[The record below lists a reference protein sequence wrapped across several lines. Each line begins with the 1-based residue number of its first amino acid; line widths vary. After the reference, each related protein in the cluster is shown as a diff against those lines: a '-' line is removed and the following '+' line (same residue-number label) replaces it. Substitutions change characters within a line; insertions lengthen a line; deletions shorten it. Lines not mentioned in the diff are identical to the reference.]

1 MSEKPV
7 IDHVE
12 ILAKGGNG
20 GNGAVAFR
28 REKFVPHGGPDGGDG
43 GSGGNVIVVADPSL
57 STLTEVGRRRQWHA
71 EDGQHGGGSDKH
83 GRRGERLVIRVPCGT
98 QVRRKDAKDR
108 DTLLADLS
116 EAGESV
122 VVARGGQ
129 GGWGNAR
136 FATSTNQA
144 PRIALRG
151 RRGEEA
157 QLVLDLK
164 LLSDVAIIGM
174 PNAGKSTLLSL
185 ISAAHPRIAAYPFT
199 TLEPVLGVV
208 EMGYRTFVVAEIP
221 GLIQGAHAGAGLGQE
236 FLRHA
241 ERARIFIHLLDGSGA
256 DPLADLEVINRELS
270 EFRSELGA
278 KPQVVAVNKLDL
290 EVVQAR
296 EEELRKALAQRG
308 MAAHFISAAGG
319 AGVGDLLQDI
329 ATELGRL
336 TAEAPRLDE
345 LPVIEPRALS
355 QRFEVAMVDGV
366 CTVRGQ
372 RVEALAEM
380 MPLEQEEGR
389 QEFWRRLGRWGV
401 VNAIKRAGAK
411 PGARVRIGH
420 VEVEWP
426 G

>member
-1 MSEKPV
+1 
-7 IDHVE
+7 
-12 ILAKGGNG
+12 
-20 GNGAVAFR
+20 
-28 REKFVPHGGPDGGDG
+28 
-43 GSGGNVIVVADPSL
+43 
-57 STLTEVGRRRQWHA
+57 
-71 EDGQHGGGSDKH
+71 
-83 GRRGERLVIRVPCGT
+83 LVIRVPCGT
-98 QVRRKDAKDR
+98 QVRRKDSKGVEK
-108 DTLLADLS
+108 LLADLS
-116 EAGESV
+116 VAGDRV
-122 VVARGGQ
+122 VVARGGV

-144 PRIALRG
+144 PRIAQRG
-151 RRGEEA
+151 GKGEEA
-157 QLVLDLK
+157 DLILDLK
-164 LLSDVAIIGM
+164 LLCDVAIIGM

-221 GLIQGAHAGAGLGQE
+221 GLIEGAHCGAGLGQE

-241 ERARIFIHLLDGSGA
+241 ERARIFIHLLDGTGA
-256 DPLADLEVINRELS
+256 DPLRDLEIINQELRE
-270 EFRSELGA
+270 FQGELAA

-290 EVVQAR
+290 PEVQSR
-296 EEELRKALAQRG
+296 ESEMRRALAERG
-308 MAAHFISAAGG
+308 ITGHFISAAAGS
-319 AGVGDLLQDI
+319 GVGAVLEQV
-329 ATELGRL
+329 AAELGGL
-336 TAEAPRLDE
+336 APEGSGVEE
-345 LPVIEPRALS
+345 LPVIEPRPLS
-355 QRFEVAMVDGV
+355 QRFEVAVVDGV

-372 RVEALAEM
+372 RVEAFAEM

-411 PGARVRIGH
+411 PGEQVRIGD

>member
-1 MSEKPV
+1 V

-12 ILAKGGNG
+12 VLVKGGNG

-28 REKFVPHGGPDGGDG
+28 REKFVPRGGPDGGDG
-43 GSGGNVIVVADPSL
+43 GSGGNVAVVADPSF
-57 STLTEVGRRRQWHA
+57 STLIEVGRRHQWHA
-71 EDGQHGGGSDKH
+71 GDGHHGGGSDKH

-98 QVRRKDAKDR
+98 QVRRKDAKGR
-108 DTLLADLS
+108 ETLLADLS
-116 EAGESV
+116 EPGESV
-122 VVARGGQ
+122 IVARGGQ

-144 PRIALRG
+144 PRIAQRG

-157 QLVLDLK
+157 HLVLDLK

-221 GLIQGAHAGAGLGQE
+221 GLIEGAHAGAGLGQE

-241 ERARIFIHLLDGSGA
+241 ERARIFIHLLDGAGT
-256 DPLADLEVINRELS
+256 DPLRDFEVINGELGK
-270 EFRSELGA
+270 FHSELA
-278 KPQVVAVNKLDL
+278 TKHQVVAVNKLDL
-290 EVVQAR
+290 AEVQLR
-296 EEELRKALAQRG
+296 EQELREALAGRG
-308 MAAHFISAAGG
+308 VAAHFVSAAAGT
-319 AGVGDLLQDI
+319 GVGDLLQHV
-329 ATELGRL
+329 AEELSRL
-336 TAEAPRLDE
+336 AAEGPAVEE
-345 LPVIEPRALS
+345 LPTIEPRPLS
-355 QRFEVAMVDGV
+355 QRFEVTTLDGM

-372 RVEALAEM
+372 RVEAFAEM
-380 MPLEQEEGR
+380 MPLEEEEGR

-401 VNAIKRAGAK
+401 VNAIKRAGVK
-411 PGARVRIGH
+411 PGGRVRIGH
-420 VEVEWP
+420 TEVEWP

>member
-1 MSEKPV
+1 M

-12 ILAKGGNG
+12 LSVKGGSG
-20 GNGAVAFR
+20 GNGAVSFR
-28 REKFVPHGGPDGGDG
+28 REKFVPKGGPDGGDG
-43 GSGGNVIVVADPSL
+43 GSGGSVIVVSDPSV
-57 STLTEVGRRRQWHA
+57 STLLEVGRRHQWRA
-71 EDGQHGGGSDKH
+71 EDGQHGQGSDRH
-83 GRRGERLVIRVPCGT
+83 GRRGQSLVMSVPCGT
-98 QVRRKDAKDR
+98 QVRRRESAGKER
-108 DTLLADLS
+108 LLADLS

-122 VVARGGQ
+122 VVARGGA
-129 GGWGNAR
+129 GGRGNAR

-144 PRIALRG
+144 PRIAQRG
-151 RRGEEA
+151 GRGEETL
-157 QLVLDLK
+157 LVLDLK

-221 GLIQGAHAGAGLGQE
+221 GLIEGAHSGAGLGQE

-241 ERARIFIHLLDGSGA
+241 ERARIFIHLLDGTRP
-256 DPLADLEVINRELS
+256 DPLRDLDIINGELRD
-270 EFRSELGA
+270 FQSELVA
-278 KPQVVAVNKLDL
+278 KQQVVAVNKLDQP
-290 EVVQAR
+290 EVQSR
-296 EEELRKALAQRG
+296 EGEIREALGERG
-308 MAAHFISAAGG
+308 IAAHFISAAAGT
-319 AGVGDLLQDI
+319 GVGPLQDQV
-329 ATELGRL
+329 AAELDRL
-336 TAEAPRLDE
+336 TPERPGVTEPPVIAPR
-345 LPVIEPRALS
+345 PLS
-355 QRFEVAMVDGV
+355 QRFEVAVVSGV

-372 RVEALAEM
+372 RVEAFAEM

-389 QEFWRRLGRWGV
+389 QEFWRRLARWGV

-411 PGARVRIGH
+411 PGERVRIGH

>member
-1 MSEKPV
+1 V

-12 ILAKGGNG
+12 VLVKAGSGGNG
-20 GNGAVAFR
+20 VVAFR
-28 REKFVPHGGPDGGDG
+28 REKFVPLGGPDGGDG
-43 GSGGNVIVVADPSL
+43 GSGGSVMVLADPSL
-57 STLTEVGRRRQWHA
+57 STLVEVGRRHEWPA
-71 EDGQHGGGSDKH
+71 GDGQHGQGSDRH

-98 QVRRKDAKDR
+98 QVRRKDSKGNA
-108 DTLLADLS
+108 TLLADLS
-116 EAGESV
+116 AAGESV
-122 VVARGGQ
+122 VVARGGA
-129 GGWGNAR
+129 GGRGNAR
-136 FATSTNQA
+136 FASSTNQA
-144 PRIALRG
+144 PRIAERG
-151 RRGEEA
+151 GRGEEA
-157 QLVLDLK
+157 RLVLDLK

-221 GLIQGAHAGAGLGQE
+221 GLIEGAHTGAGLGQE

-241 ERARIFIHLLDGSGA
+241 ERARIFVHLLDGTGA
-256 DPLADLEVINRELS
+256 DPLRDLDIINGELRE
-270 EFRSELGA
+270 FQSELAA
-278 KPQVVAVNKLDL
+278 KPQVVAVNKLDIP
-290 EVVQAR
+290 EVQSR
-296 EEELRKALAQRG
+296 EGEMRQALAERG
-308 MAAHFISAAGG
+308 IAGHFISAAAGT
-319 AGVGDLLQDI
+319 GVGGLLENV
-329 ATELGRL
+329 AAELGRL
-336 TAEAPRLDE
+336 APEGLAVEE
-345 LPVIEPRALS
+345 LPVIAPRPLS
-355 QRFEVAMVDGV
+355 QRFEVAVVNGV

-401 VNAIKRAGAK
+401 GKAIKRAGAK
-411 PGARVRIGH
+411 AGERVRIGH

>member
-1 MSEKPV
+1 M

-12 ILAKGGNG
+12 VLVKGGSGGNG
-20 GNGAVAFR
+20 VVAFR
-28 REKFVPHGGPDGGDG
+28 REKFVPKGGPDGGDG
-43 GSGGNVIVVADPSL
+43 GAGGSVIVLADASF
-57 STLTEVGRRRQWHA
+57 STLIEVGRRHQWRA
-71 EDGQHGGGSDKH
+71 GKGQHGQGSNKQ
-83 GRRGERLVIRVPCGT
+83 GRRGENLVMRVPCGT
-98 QVRRKDAKDR
+98 QVRRKDSKGR
-108 DTLLADLS
+108 EMLLADLS
-116 EAGESV
+116 AAGDSV
-122 VVARGGQ
+122 VVARGGV

-144 PRIALRG
+144 PRIAQRG
-151 RRGEEA
+151 GKGEEA
-157 QLVLDLK
+157 HLILDLK
-164 LLSDVAIIGM
+164 LLCDVAIIGM

-221 GLIQGAHAGAGLGQE
+221 GLIEGAHSGAGLGQE

-241 ERARIFIHLLDGSGA
+241 ERARIFIHLLDGTGA
-256 DPLADLEVINRELS
+256 DPLRDMEIINQELRE
-270 EFRSELGA
+270 FQGELAA

-290 EVVQAR
+290 PEVQSGESEMR
-296 EEELRKALAQRG
+296 RALAERG
-308 MAAHFISAAGG
+308 ITGHFISAAAGT
-319 AGVGDLLQDI
+319 GVGALLEQV
-329 ATELGRL
+329 AAELGRQASEGSG
-336 TAEAPRLDE
+336 AEE
-345 LPVIEPRALS
+345 LPVIEPRPLS
-355 QRFEVAMVDGV
+355 QRFEVAVVDGV

-372 RVEALAEM
+372 RVEAFAEM
-380 MPLEQEEGR
+380 MPIEQEEGR

-411 PGARVRIGH
+411 PGEQVRIGD